1 MKKKL
6 ITISGPTAS
15 GKTSL
20 SLKLAEHL
28 NCSII
33 SCDSRQFYKEM
44 SIGTAV
50 PLKNEL
56 KKIDHYCIQHKS
68 IKESYTIGD
77 FKDEAHKILKKLFE
91 NNDFV
96 IMTGGSGLYMDSVV
110 SGLDDFPK
118 IDPVIREVLNKN
130 FESKGI
136 IYLQKKLKE
145 LDPKYYSIVDLN
157 NHRRIIR
164 ALEVC
169 ISEKQPYS
177 NFLNKKNNTSN
188 KFRTVNLSIETN
200 RDDLYKKIN
209 SRVDQMIKDGLVEE
223 VSSLYKYKDLNP
235 LNTVGYKEI
244 FDFIDGKSTLI
255 EAIDKI
261 KQNTRRYAKRQLT
274 WLKKRKLIWVNK
286 NIKIEEL
293 KNIILSSN

>member
-68 IKESYTIGD
+68 IKETYTIGD
-77 FKDEAHKILKKLFE
+77 FKDEAHKILKKLFK

-118 IDPVIREVLNKN
+118 IDPVIREGLNKN
-130 FESKGI
+130 FKSNGI
-136 IYLQKKLKE
+136 NYLQKKLKE

-177 NFLNKKNNTSN
+177 NFLNKKNNTNN
-188 KFRTVNLSIETN
+188 KFKTVNLSIETN
-200 RDDLYKKIN
+200 RVDLYKKIN
-209 SRVDQMIKDGLVEE
+209 SRVDQMIEYGLVEE
-223 VSSLYKYKDLNP
+223 VNSLYKYRDLNP

>member
-68 IKESYTIGD
+68 IKEAYTIGD
-77 FKDEAHKILKKLFE
+77 FKDEAHKILKKLFK

-110 SGLDDFPK
+110 NGLDDFPK
-118 IDPVIREVLNKN
+118 IDPVIREGLNKN
-130 FESKGI
+130 FKSNGI

-164 ALEVC
+164 ALELC

-177 NFLNKKNNTSN
+177 NFLNKKNNTNN
-188 KFRTVNLSIETN
+188 KFKTVNLSIETN
-200 RDDLYKKIN
+200 RVDLYKKIN
-209 SRVDQMIKDGLVEE
+209 SRVDQMIEYGLVEE
-223 VSSLYKYKDLNP
+223 VNSLYKYKHLNP

>member
-33 SCDSRQFYKEM
+33 SCDSRQFYREM

-118 IDPVIREVLNKN
+118 IDAVIREGLNKN
-130 FESKGI
+130 LKSKGI

-188 KFRTVNLSIETN
+188 KFKTVNLSIVTN

-209 SRVDQMIKDGLVEE
+209 SRVDQMIEDGLVEE
-223 VSSLYKYKDLNP
+223 VNSLYKYKDLNP

>member
-1 MKKKL
+1 LKKKL

-68 IKESYTIGD
+68 IKETYTIGD
-77 FKDEAHKILKKLFE
+77 FKDEAHKILKKLFK

-118 IDPVIREVLNKN
+118 IDPVIREGLNKN
-130 FESKGI
+130 FKSNGI

-177 NFLNKKNNTSN
+177 NFLNKKNNTNN
-188 KFRTVNLSIETN
+188 KFKTVNLSIETN
-200 RDDLYKKIN
+200 RVDLYKKIN
-209 SRVDQMIKDGLVEE
+209 SRVDQMIEYGLVEE
-223 VSSLYKYKDLNP
+223 VNSLYKYKHLNP

-286 NIKIEEL
+286 NIKIGEL

>member
-118 IDPVIREVLNKN
+118 IDPLIREGLNKN
-130 FESKGI
+130 FKSNGI

-177 NFLNKKNNTSN
+177 NFLNKKNSTSN
-188 KFRTVNLSIETN
+188 KFKTVNLSIETN

-209 SRVDQMIKDGLVEE
+209 SRVDQMIEDGLVEE
-223 VSSLYKYKDLNP
+223 VNSLYKYKDLNP

>member
-50 PLKNEL
+50 PLINEL

-77 FKDEAHKILKKLFE
+77 FKNEAHEILKKLFK

-118 IDPVIREVLNKN
+118 IDPVVREVLNKN
-130 FESKGI
+130 FKSKGI

-145 LDPKYYSIVDLN
+145 LDSKYYSIVDLN

-188 KFRTVNLSIETN
+188 KFKTVNLSIETN

-209 SRVDQMIKDGLVEE
+209 SRVDQMIEDGLVEE
-223 VSSLYKYKDLNP
+223 VNSLYKYKDLNP

-274 WLKKRKLIWVNK
+274 WLKKRQLIWVNK

>member
-77 FKDEAHKILKKLFE
+77 FKDDAHKILKKLFE

-118 IDPVIREVLNKN
+118 IDPLIRKDLNKN
-130 FESKGI
+130 FKSKGI

-188 KFRTVNLSIETN
+188 KFKTVNLSIETN

-209 SRVDQMIKDGLVEE
+209 SRVDQMIEDGLVEE
-223 VSSLYKYKDLNP
+223 VNSLYKYKDLNP

-244 FDFIDGKSTLI
+244 FDFIDGKTTLI

-274 WLKKRKLIWVNK
+274 WLKKRKLISVNK

-293 KNIILSSN
+293 KNIILSNN

>member
-1 MKKKL
+1 LKKKL

-68 IKESYTIGD
+68 IKETYTIGD
-77 FKDEAHKILKKLFE
+77 FKDEAHKILKKLFK

-118 IDPVIREVLNKN
+118 IDPVIREGLNKKFKSN
-130 FESKGI
+130 GI

-177 NFLNKKNNTSN
+177 NFLNKKNNTNN
-188 KFRTVNLSIETN
+188 KFKTVNLSIETN
-200 RDDLYKKIN
+200 RVDLYKKIN
-209 SRVDQMIKDGLVEE
+209 SRVDQMIEYGLVEE
-223 VSSLYKYKDLNP
+223 VNSLYKYKHLNP

>member
-1 MKKKL
+1 LKKKL

-68 IKESYTIGD
+68 IKETYTIGD
-77 FKDEAHKILKKLFE
+77 FKDEAHKILKKLFK

-118 IDPVIREVLNKN
+118 IDPVIREGLNKN
-130 FESKGI
+130 FKSNGI

-177 NFLNKKNNTSN
+177 NFLNKKNNTNN
-188 KFRTVNLSIETN
+188 KFKTVNLSIETN
-200 RDDLYKKIN
+200 RVDLYKKIN
-209 SRVDQMIKDGLVEE
+209 SRVDQMIENGLVEE
-223 VSSLYKYKDLNP
+223 VNSLYKYKDLNP

>member
-20 SLKLAEHL
+20 SLKLAEYL

-50 PLKNEL
+50 PLKSEL

-77 FKDEAHKILKKLFE
+77 FKNEAHEILKKLFE

-130 FESKGI
+130 FKSKGI

-145 LDPKYYSIVDLN
+145 LDPKYHSIVDLN

-188 KFRTVNLSIETN
+188 KFKTVNLSIETN

-209 SRVDQMIKDGLVEE
+209 SRVDQMIEDGLVEE
-223 VSSLYKYKDLNP
+223 VNSLYKYKDLNP

-274 WLKKRKLIWVNK
+274 WLKKRQLIWVNK

>member
-1 MKKKL
+1 LKKKL

-68 IKESYTIGD
+68 IKETYTIGD
-77 FKDEAHKILKKLFE
+77 FKDEAHKILKKLFK

-118 IDPVIREVLNKN
+118 IDPVIREGLNKN
-130 FESKGI
+130 FKSNGI

-177 NFLNKKNNTSN
+177 NFLNKKNNTNN
-188 KFRTVNLSIETN
+188 KFKTVNLSIETN
-200 RDDLYKKIN
+200 RVDLYKKIN
-209 SRVDQMIKDGLVEE
+209 SRVDQMIKYGLVEE
-223 VSSLYKYKDLNP
+223 VNSLYKYKHLNP

>member
-77 FKDEAHKILKKLFE
+77 FKNEAHKILKKLFE

-118 IDPVIREVLNKN
+118 IDAVIREGLNKN
-130 FESKGI
+130 LKSKGI

-188 KFRTVNLSIETN
+188 KFKTVNLSIETN

>member
-68 IKESYTIGD
+68 IKETYTIGD
-77 FKDEAHKILKKLFE
+77 FKDEAHKILKKLFK

-118 IDPVIREVLNKN
+118 IDPVIREGLNKN
-130 FESKGI
+130 FKSNGI

-164 ALEVC
+164 ALELC

-177 NFLNKKNNTSN
+177 NFLNKKNNTNN
-188 KFRTVNLSIETN
+188 KFKTVNLSIETN
-200 RDDLYKKIN
+200 RVDLYKKIN
-209 SRVDQMIKDGLVEE
+209 SRVDQMIEYGLVKE
-223 VSSLYKYKDLNP
+223 VNSLYKYKDLNP

-286 NIKIEEL
+286 NIKIGEL

>member
-118 IDPVIREVLNKN
+118 IDAVIREGLNKN
-130 FESKGI
+130 LKSKGI

-188 KFRTVNLSIETN
+188 KFKTVNLSIVTN

-209 SRVDQMIKDGLVEE
+209 SRVDQMIEDGLVEE
-223 VSSLYKYKDLNP
+223 VNSLYKYKDLNP

-293 KNIILSSN
+293 KNIILSSD

>member
-1 MKKKL
+1 LKKKL

-68 IKESYTIGD
+68 IKETYTIGD
-77 FKDEAHKILKKLFE
+77 FKDEAHKILKKLFK

-118 IDPVIREVLNKN
+118 IDPVIREGLNKN
-130 FESKGI
+130 FKSNGI

-177 NFLNKKNNTSN
+177 NFLNKKNNTNN
-188 KFRTVNLSIETN
+188 KFKTVNLSIETN
-200 RDDLYKKIN
+200 RVDLYKKIN
-209 SRVDQMIKDGLVEE
+209 SRVDQMIEYGLVEE
-223 VSSLYKYKDLNP
+223 VNSLYKYKHLNP

>member
-20 SLKLAEHL
+20 SLKLAEQL

-68 IKESYTIGD
+68 IKETYTIGD
-77 FKDEAHKILKKLFE
+77 FKDEAHKILKKLFK

-118 IDPVIREVLNKN
+118 IDPVIREGLNKN
-130 FESKGI
+130 FKSNGI

-177 NFLNKKNNTSN
+177 NFLNKKNNTNN
-188 KFRTVNLSIETN
+188 KFKTVNLSIETN
-200 RDDLYKKIN
+200 RVDLYKKIN
-209 SRVDQMIKDGLVEE
+209 SRVDQMIEYGLVEE
-223 VSSLYKYKDLNP
+223 VNSLYKYKHLNP

>member
-50 PLKNEL
+50 PLINEL

-77 FKDEAHKILKKLFE
+77 FKNEAHKILKKLFE

-110 SGLDDFPK
+110 SGLDEFPK

-130 FESKGI
+130 FKSKGI

-188 KFRTVNLSIETN
+188 KFKTVNLSIETN

>member
-1 MKKKL
+1 LKKKL

-68 IKESYTIGD
+68 IKETYTIGD
-77 FKDEAHKILKKLFE
+77 FKDEAHKILKKLFK

-118 IDPVIREVLNKN
+118 IDPVIREGLNKN
-130 FESKGI
+130 FKSNGI

-169 ISEKQPYS
+169 ISEKEPYS
-177 NFLNKKNNTSN
+177 NFLNKKNNTNN
-188 KFRTVNLSIETN
+188 KFKTVNLSIETN
-200 RDDLYKKIN
+200 RVDLYKKIN
-209 SRVDQMIKDGLVEE
+209 SRVDQMIEYGLVEE
-223 VSSLYKYKDLNP
+223 VNSLYKYKHLNP